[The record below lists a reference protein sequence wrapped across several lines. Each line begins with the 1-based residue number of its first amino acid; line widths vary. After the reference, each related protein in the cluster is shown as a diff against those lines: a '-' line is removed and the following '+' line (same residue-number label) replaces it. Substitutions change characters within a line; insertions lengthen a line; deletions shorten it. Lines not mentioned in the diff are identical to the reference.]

1 MRLPIL
7 RAVNP
12 FPLSLEFV
20 CKLFLTNGQLD
31 KDGEEEEDGLV
42 GGGQVDTAVQADQ
55 EDQLHQQG
63 GVHDGVGEA
72 GTKPDNIIN
81 KKKNSVCKDGQPYKG
96 TGGVAWRESVEE
108 GDCGA
113 REEAG

>member
-42 GGGQVDTAVQADQ
+42 GGGQVDAAVQADQ
-55 EDQLHQQG
+55 EDQLQM
-63 GVHDGVGEA
+63 
-72 GTKPDNIIN
+72 KRN
-81 KKKNSVCKDGQPYKG
+81 KKKNNYSQDQEKYL
-96 TGGVAWRESVEE
+96 
-108 GDCGA
+108 
-113 REEAG
+113 